1 MDNWKH
7 TAPPKYN
14 HPFNKRL
21 SDTDYGL
28 SSNKFLFLTFRKIG
42 YYCPLKN
49 PCLAHLPLLTQCQFP
64 YYLFQGFPGGSAV
77 ENLPAHVG
85 NTSSIPGLG
94 RSPGEENGNQLQYY
108 CPGITWTE
116 ESGKLQSMGSQRVG
130 HNLMTK
136 QQHPFYLNPDF

>member
-94 RSPGEENGNQLQYY
+94 RSPWRRKWQPTPVLLPRTHMDRGVWQAPVHGVTKGWTQL
-108 CPGITWTE
+108 
-116 ESGKLQSMGSQRVG
+116 
-130 HNLMTK
+130 N
-136 QQHPFYLNPDF
+136 D